1 MSESSQKIPVFGE
14 LESRVVGGFVVDK
27 AGVRGL
33 SEIEASIA
41 SGDVKSASLNET
53 TSKLEFKN
61 ASGTVLFSVDAAPFI
76 KDGMLK
82 SVAILE
88 ENLVFTFNEDGIDP
102 ISIPITDIFN
112 PSNYYNK
119 EAVDDIAKTTEA
131 ITVAGGPLADDATD
145 NWPTAWKDAAG
156 NRIIPEGVTLHEA
169 LVNLFLKVI
178 NGTVT
183 WGTPSWN
190 PSIGK
195 PTATLSSN
203 GPVEVG
209 TEVTATVAVNNSVSG
224 NTRSATCTASQGH
237 FLTEDGEWQSGNK
250 TVSKAGTTSG
260 SNTLSCKWNNATTAI
275 TSGTTKLKV
284 VEGTNTLSVSQS
296 GMSASVDALPL
307 TKVYASTNTKKV
319 LSDVSATLSDTK
331 PSNKALTSSNSDT
344 IVGYYR
350 WNAMAAASNAVTA
363 TASTWK
369 FTNTTSIASVS
380 IADGQY
386 LVILVPSG
394 YTLKN
399 ATQMGL
405 DFTGSLT
412 SETVTLTIGGSST
425 HSYTKYYWKN
435 TSGSAASVDNITI
448 GSN

>member
-1 MSESSQKIPVFGE
+1 MSESNQKIPVFGE
-14 LESRVVGGFVVDK
+14 FESRVVNGFVVDK
-27 AGVRGL
+27 NGVRGI

-41 SGDVKSASLNET
+41 AGDITQSSLNST
-53 TSKLEFKN
+53 TNEIELKNSK
-61 ASGTVLFSVDAAPFI
+61 GTVVCRIPAAPFI
-76 KDGMLK
+76 KDGMLQ
-82 SVAILE
+82 SVVISE
-88 ENLVFTFNEDGIDP
+88 GNLVFTFNEDGIDP
-102 ISIPITDIFN
+102 ISIPLTDIFN
-112 PSNYYNK
+112 PSNFYNK
-119 EAVDDIAKTTEA
+119 EQVDEIAKTSET
-131 ITVAGGPLADDATD
+131 ITVAGGPLADDTSD
-145 NWPTAWKDAAG
+145 NWPTDWKDDAG
-156 NRIIPEGVTLHEA
+156 NRIIPEGVTLQEA
-169 LVNLFLKVI
+169 LMNLFLKVI

-209 TEVTATVAVNNSVSG
+209 TEVTATVAVNNTVSG

-260 SNTLSCKWNNATTAI
+260 SNALSCKWNNTTTAI

-284 VEGTNTLSVSQS
+284 IEGTNTLSVSQS
-296 GMSASVDALPL
+296 GMSAAVDALPS

-369 FTNTTSIASVS
+369 FTDTASIASVS
-380 IADGQY
+380 IPDGEY

-394 YTLKN
+394 YSLKT
-399 ATQMGL
+399 ATQL
-405 DFTGSLT
+405 TADFTGSLA
-412 SETVTLTIGGSST
+412 SETVELTIGGGSKHT
-425 HSYTKYYWKN
+425 YTKYYWKN
-435 TSGSAASVDNITI
+435 TSGSAAAVDNITI
-448 GSN
+448 GK